1 MARAL
6 VRRFHEAWERE
17 RERERERATATSTP
31 SLVREEERRLML
43 RFGYR
48 ARFAIHKLAVEGF
61 FGGRSL

>member
-1 MARAL
+1 MG
-6 VRRFHEAWERE
+6 
-17 RERERERATATSTP
+17 ERERERATATSTP